1 MAWLAFTRPEQ
12 QRHAA
17 PRRAPLFA
25 ALSFGASPRAALKPR
40 VEPKTGLE
48 FPELFCSRGKDG
60 CAELQGVGVRAKRI
74 AGLKDVNVYALGIY
88 VEEAALDRAVKP
100 KHKGKA
106 AAALAKDAALFS
118 GAVWARFGRGY
129 APVLR
134 AAWLCARG
142 SFLTAHARLQT
153 WSLLTWR
160 SRCALCSRAA
170 SRPTPWRTRW
180 RSGWSPRRGA
190 ARSSNVRS

>member
-1 MAWLAFTRPEQ
+1 MAWLAFLRPEQ
-12 QRHAA
+12 QRPAV

-25 ALSFGASPRAALKPR
+25 AISFGASPRASLKPR

-118 GAVWARFGRGY
+118 GAARWRFGRAK
-129 APVLR
+129 APAQR
-134 AAWLCARG
+134 AG
-142 SFLTAHARLQT
+142 
-153 WSLLTWR
+153 
-160 SRCALCSRAA
+160 CAL
-170 SRPTPWRTRW
+170 
-180 RSGWSPRRGA
+180 
-190 ARSSNVRS
+190 ARF

>member
-1 MAWLAFTRPEQ
+1 MAWLAFPRPEQ
-12 QRHAA
+12 QRPAA

-25 ALSFGASPRAALKPR
+25 ALSFGASPRAAQKPR
-40 VEPKTGLE
+40 VEPRTGLE
-48 FPELFCSRGKDG
+48 FPELFCSRGNQG

-118 GAVWARFGRGY
+118 GAAWARVGRGC
-129 APVLR
+129 APRLR
-134 AAWLCARG
+134 AARAFALGAR
-142 SFLTAHARLQT
+142 F
-153 WSLLTWR
+153 
-160 SRCALCSRAA
+160 
-170 SRPTPWRTRW
+170 
-180 RSGWSPRRGA
+180 
-190 ARSSNVRS
+190 